1 MGVVGLVVVLVVA
14 VASVGTAI
22 AGYTA
27 ASNAADAAALAA
39 APVTFRPF
47 GATGTPSQEA
57 ARFASL
63 NGARLVRC
71 VCPIDGSWNPR
82 TVEVTVTRSVSVLGI
97 GNVAVQAT
105 ARATFEPIRLITA
118 EVPQA
123 LIAATTRASPSWTT
137 SVGADA
143 WQILMNPGSLTR
155 QADPGVRLM
164 SARSRIVRHRSD
176 SASHVGAARNGRKS
190 ARRKMPA
197 SPGIVAI
204 A

>member
-1 MGVVGLVVVLVVA
+1 MVGLVVVLVIA
-14 VASVGTAI
+14 VAAVGTAI

-47 GATGTPSQEA
+47 GAKGTPAREA

-71 VCPIDGSWNPR
+71 VCPVDASWNPR
-82 TVEVTVTRSVSVLGI
+82 TVAVTVARSVSVLGI
-97 GNVAVQAT
+97 GNVTVRAT
-105 ARATFEPIRLITA
+105 ARATFEPIRLIMA
-118 EVPQA
+118 DVPQA
-123 LIAATTRASPSWTT
+123 LIAATARASPSSTT
-137 SVGADA
+137 SVAADA
-143 WQILMNPGSLTR
+143 WQIRMKPGSLTR
-155 QADPGVRLM
+155 HADPGVRLT
-164 SARSRIVRHRSD
+164 SARSRIVRHRSC
-176 SASHVGAARNGRKS
+176 SASHVGALRNGLKS

-197 SPGIVAI
+197 SPGTVAI